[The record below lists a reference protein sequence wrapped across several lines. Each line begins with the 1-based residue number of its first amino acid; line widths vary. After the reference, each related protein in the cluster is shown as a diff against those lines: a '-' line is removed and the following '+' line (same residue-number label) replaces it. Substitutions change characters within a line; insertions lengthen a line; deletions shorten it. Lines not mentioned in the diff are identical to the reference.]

1 MNCNCVYPIPM
12 KKPSNKARRPA
23 PSTLA
28 RGQGPIR
35 PATSLPVVY
44 PHAGG
49 IDVGASELYVCV
61 PEDAVSPGQSPVR
74 RFGVFTGELD
84 KLVEW
89 LQSCG
94 VKTVAME
101 STGTIGF
108 RFTRNWKPVG
118 WKWSWPMRGICAR
131 YPVAKLTSKTANG
144 FSDCIVRGCCRAPF
158 VRRRSI
164 APCAA

>member
-1 MNCNCVYPIPM
+1 MNCNSVYPTPM

-23 PSTLA
+23 PPMVA
-28 RGQGPIR
+28 RGKGPIR
-35 PATSLPVVY
+35 PATSLPVVH
-44 PHAGG
+44 PHAAG

-61 PEDAVSPGQSPVR
+61 PEDAVSPGESPVR

-94 VKTVAME
+94 VKTV
-101 STGTIGF
+101 
-108 RFTRNWKPVG
+108 G

-131 YPVAKLTSKTANG
+131 YPVAKPTSKTANG
-144 FSDCIVRGCCRAPF
+144 FSDCIVTGCCKAPF

-164 APCAA
+164 AACAA